1 MPANE
6 YTLYNSPLTVLCR
19 LALPMAVCAALAVA
33 LLSEPLDSIPFAI
46 IISGIIFLLAF
57 FLLFI
62 RALLDRRPQLTLSP
76 KGLFIHT
83 KFSENILDG
92 TYRPRKRTEAFY
104 AWRNLGDPTLA
115 PLSYTLTLLADNLP
129 ELTEAPPPLPDNA
142 TDEQAEAFLAE
153 MGRYADALEKDMQ
166 AIDNAEFYSLSLSV
180 MALPHGKRLPKILQ
194 SLIDAENEAERLAII
209 QKLQYKSCDSRGSGN
224 PRRQKQPAH

>member
-33 LLSEPLDSIPFAI
+33 LLSEPPDSIPFAI
-46 IISGIIFLLAF
+46 IISGIIFLSAF

-62 RALLDRRPQLTLSP
+62 RTLLGHSPQLTLSP
-76 KGLFIHT
+76 KGLVIHT
-83 KFSENILDG
+83 KFSETPLDG
-92 TYRPRKRTEAFY
+92 THKPRKRKEVFY
-104 AWRNLGDPTLA
+104 MWRNLGDPTLA

-153 MGRYADALEKDMQ
+153 MGRYVDAVEKDMQ
-166 AIDNAEFYSLSLSV
+166 AIDNAEFYFLSLSV
-180 MALPHGKRLPKILQ
+180 MALPHGKHLPKILQ

-209 QKLQYKSCDSRGSGN
+209 QKLQYKS
-224 PRRQKQPAH
+224 

>member
-33 LLSEPLDSIPFAI
+33 LLSQPPDSIPFAI

-62 RALLDRRPQLTLSP
+62 RALLDRRPQITLSP

-92 TYRPRKRTEAFY
+92 TYKPRKRKEAFY

-153 MGRYADALEKDMQ
+153 MGRYVDAVEKDMQ

-209 QKLQYKSCDSRGSGN
+209 QKLQYKS
-224 PRRQKQPAH
+224 

>member
-33 LLSEPLDSIPFAI
+33 LLSEPPDSIPFSV

-92 TYRPRKRTEAFY
+92 TYKPRKRKEAFY
-104 AWRNLGDPTLA
+104 AWHNLGDPTLA

-142 TDEQAEAFLAE
+142 TDEQAEAYLIE
-153 MGRYADALEKDMQ
+153 MGRYADAVEKDMQ

-209 QKLQYKSCDSRGSGN
+209 QKLQYKS
-224 PRRQKQPAH
+224 

>member
-1 MPANE
+1 
-6 YTLYNSPLTVLCR
+6 
-19 LALPMAVCAALAVA
+19 MAVCAALAVA
-33 LLSEPLDSIPFAI
+33 LLSEPPDSIPFAI

-62 RALLDRRPQLTLSP
+62 RALLDRNPQLTLSP

-92 TYRPRKRTEAFY
+92 TYRPRKRKEAFY
-104 AWRNLGDPTLA
+104 AWRNLGAPTLA

-153 MGRYADALEKDMQ
+153 MGRYVDAVEKDMQ
-166 AIDNAEFYSLSLSV
+166 AIENKKFYSLSLSV

-209 QKLQYKSCDSRGSGN
+209 QKLQYKS
-224 PRRQKQPAH
+224 

>member
-33 LLSEPLDSIPFAI
+33 LPFLPHDSVPFFFI
-46 IISGIIFLLAF
+46 MLGIIFLSAF

-92 TYRPRKRTEAFY
+92 TYRPRKRKEAFY
-104 AWRNLGDPTLA
+104 AWHNLGDPTLA

-129 ELTEAPPPLPDNA
+129 ELTEAPPPPDNA

-153 MGRYADALEKDMQ
+153 MDRYADAVEKDMQ

-209 QKLQYKSCDSRGSGN
+209 QKLQYKS
-224 PRRQKQPAH
+224 

>member
-19 LALPMAVCAALAVA
+19 LALPMVVCAALAVA
-33 LLSEPLDSIPFAI
+33 LLSELPDSIPFAI

-62 RALLDRRPQLTLSP
+62 RALLDRRPQITLSP

-92 TYRPRKRTEAFY
+92 TYRPRKRKEAFY

-153 MGRYADALEKDMQ
+153 MGRYADAVEKDMQ

-209 QKLQYKSCDSRGSGN
+209 QKLQYKS
-224 PRRQKQPAH
+224 

>member
-19 LALPMAVCAALAVA
+19 LALPMAVCAALTVA
-33 LLSEPLDSIPFAI
+33 LLSEPTDSIPFAI
-46 IISGIIFLLAF
+46 IISGIIFLSAF

-92 TYRPRKRTEAFY
+92 TYRPRKRKEAFY

-115 PLSYTLTLLADNLP
+115 PP
-129 ELTEAPPPLPDNA
+129 FP
-142 TDEQAEAFLAE
+142 
-153 MGRYADALEKDMQ
+153 
-166 AIDNAEFYSLSLSV
+166 I
-180 MALPHGKRLPKILQ
+180 RLPCWPTTCP
-194 SLIDAENEAERLAII
+194 N
-209 QKLQYKSCDSRGSGN
+209 
-224 PRRQKQPAH
+224 

>member
-33 LLSEPLDSIPFAI
+33 LLSEPPDSIPFSV
-46 IISGIIFLLAF
+46 IISGIILLSAF

-62 RALLDRRPQLTLSP
+62 RVLLDRRPQITLSP
-76 KGLFIHT
+76 KGLFVHT

-92 TYRPRKRTEAFY
+92 TNKPRKRKEVFY
-104 AWRNLGDPTLA
+104 MWRNLGSPKLDPRL
-115 PLSYTLTLLADNLP
+115 YMLTLIANDLP
-129 ELTEAPPPLPDNA
+129 EFPEAPPPLPDNA
-142 TDEQAEAFLAE
+142 TDEQAEAYLTE
-153 MGRYADALEKDMQ
+153 MGRYVDALEKDMQ

-180 MALPHGKRLPKILQ
+180 MALPHGKRLPQILQ

-209 QKLQYKSCDSRGSGN
+209 QKLQYKS
-224 PRRQKQPAH
+224 

>member
-19 LALPMAVCAALAVA
+19 LALPMAVCAALTVA
-33 LLSEPLDSIPFAI
+33 LLSEPTDSIPFAI
-46 IISGIIFLLAF
+46 IISGIIFLSAF

-92 TYRPRKRTEAFY
+92 TYRPRKRKEAFY

-129 ELTEAPPPLPDNA
+129 ELTEAPPPPDNA

-153 MGRYADALEKDMQ
+153 MDRYADAVEKDMQ

-209 QKLQYKSCDSRGSGN
+209 QKLQYKS
-224 PRRQKQPAH
+224 

>member
-33 LLSEPLDSIPFAI
+33 LLSQPPDSIPFTI
-46 IISGIIFLLAF
+46 IISGIILLSAF

-62 RALLDRRPQLTLSP
+62 RVLLDRNPQLTLST

-92 TYRPRKRTEAFY
+92 TYRPRKRKEAFY

-129 ELTEAPPPLPDNA
+129 ELTEAPPPPDNA

-153 MGRYADALEKDMQ
+153 MDRYADAVEKDMQ

-209 QKLQYKSCDSRGSGN
+209 QKLQYKS
-224 PRRQKQPAH
+224 

>member
-19 LALPMAVCAALAVA
+19 LALPMAACAVLAVA
-33 LLSEPLDSIPFAI
+33 LLSEPPDSIPFAI

-92 TYRPRKRTEAFY
+92 TYRPRKRKEAFY
-104 AWRNLGDPTLA
+104 AWHNLGDPTLA

-129 ELTEAPPPLPDNA
+129 ELTEAPPPPDNA

-153 MGRYADALEKDMQ
+153 MDRYADAVEKDMQ

-209 QKLQYKSCDSRGSGN
+209 QKLQYKS
-224 PRRQKQPAH
+224 

>member
-19 LALPMAVCAALAVA
+19 LALPMAVCVALAVA
-33 LLSEPLDSIPFAI
+33 LLSEPPDSIPFAI
-46 IISGIIFLLAF
+46 TISGIIFLSAF

-92 TYRPRKRTEAFY
+92 TYRPRKRKEAFY

-142 TDEQAEAFLAE
+142 TDEQAETFLAE
-153 MGRYADALEKDMQ
+153 MGRYVDAVEKDMQ

-209 QKLQYKSCDSRGSGN
+209 QKLQYKS
-224 PRRQKQPAH
+224 

>member
-19 LALPMAVCAALAVA
+19 LALPMAMCAALAVA
-33 LLSEPLDSIPFAI
+33 LLSEPSDSIPFSV
-46 IISGIIFLLAF
+46 IISGIIFLSAF

-62 RALLDRRPQLTLSP
+62 RALLDRSPQLTLSP

-92 TYRPRKRTEAFY
+92 TYRPRKRKEAFY

-153 MGRYADALEKDMQ
+153 MGRYVDAIEKDMQ

-209 QKLQYKSCDSRGSGN
+209 QKLQYKS
-224 PRRQKQPAH
+224 

>member
-19 LALPMAVCAALAVA
+19 LALPMAVCAALAVV
-33 LLSEPLDSIPFAI
+33 LLSEPPDSIPFTI
-46 IISGIIFLLAF
+46 IISGIILLSAF

-62 RALLDRRPQLTLSP
+62 RVLLDRRPQLTLSP

-92 TYRPRKRTEAFY
+92 TYRPRKRKEAFY

-129 ELTEAPPPLPDNA
+129 EFPEAPPPLPDNA
-142 TDEQAEAFLAE
+142 TDEQAEALLAE
-153 MGRYADALEKDMQ
+153 MGRYVDTVEKDMQ

-209 QKLQYKSCDSRGSGN
+209 QKLQYKS
-224 PRRQKQPAH
+224 

>member
-33 LLSEPLDSIPFAI
+33 LLSEPPDSIPFAI
-46 IISGIIFLLAF
+46 IISGIIFLSAF

-92 TYRPRKRTEAFY
+92 TYRPRKRKEAF
-104 AWRNLGDPTLA
+104 ARRNLGDPTLA

-209 QKLQYKSCDSRGSGN
+209 QKLQYKS
-224 PRRQKQPAH
+224 

>member
-6 YTLYNSPLTVLCR
+6 YILYNSPLTVLCR

-33 LLSEPLDSIPFAI
+33 LLSEPPDGIPFAI
-46 IISGIIFLLAF
+46 TISGIILLSAF

-62 RALLDRRPQLTLSP
+62 RPQLTLSP

-92 TYRPRKRTEAFY
+92 TYRPRKRKEAFY

-129 ELTEAPPPLPDNA
+129 ELTEAPPPSDNA

-153 MGRYADALEKDMQ
+153 MDRYADAVEKDMQ

-180 MALPHGKRLPKILQ
+180 IALPHGKRLPKILQ

-209 QKLQYKSCDSRGSGN
+209 QKLQYKS
-224 PRRQKQPAH
+224 